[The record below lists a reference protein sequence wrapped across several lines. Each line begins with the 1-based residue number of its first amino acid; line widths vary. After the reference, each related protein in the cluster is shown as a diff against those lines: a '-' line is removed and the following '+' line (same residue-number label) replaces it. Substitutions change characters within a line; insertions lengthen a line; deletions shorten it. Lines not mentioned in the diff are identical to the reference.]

1 MKIVQTV
8 EALKALIRQ
17 AKREGKT
24 VGFVPTMGYLHEG
37 HLTLMRQAKAEQDV
51 VVASIFVNPLQFGP
65 TEDFAVYPRDLERD
79 SLLAESAGVDLLFTP
94 PVEEMYPSG
103 HASMLT
109 SVEVSEIT
117 TGLCGASRPGHFRGV
132 TTVVN
137 KLFNIVE
144 PDRAYFGQKDAQQVA
159 VIKQMVK
166 DLNMN
171 VTVVAVPIVRETD
184 GLALSSRNVF
194 LSQTERQAA
203 LVLSRSLRLAN
214 EMLAGGCRQAGELRK
229 AIAEMIEKEPLAH
242 IDYIAITDAETLK
255 EAEVI
260 TKPVLVALAVRI
272 GKTRLIDNMVW
283 EG

>member
-1 MKIVQTV
+1 VKIVQTV